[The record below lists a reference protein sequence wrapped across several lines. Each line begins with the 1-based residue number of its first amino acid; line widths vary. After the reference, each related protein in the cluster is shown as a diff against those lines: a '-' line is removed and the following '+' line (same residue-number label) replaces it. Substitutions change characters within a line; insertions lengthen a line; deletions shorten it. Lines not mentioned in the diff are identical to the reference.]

1 MIESLRLNHR
11 KKIELIV
18 SSQVSAPDSPK
29 RSHLSHMPK
38 KNRCLL
44 CISSLC
50 IFLMLVGEWKT
61 KRFISELPGKVA
73 AGQETVRCSETG
85 EEGLNSMQE
94 GFLLFFGLDVERQWY
109 NTFILTLSLPRF
121 HLKTTS
127 KSAVSSTI
135 KLFFSFFLFALACDR
150 IFIRTHSI
158 ESRFVI
164 GLENILFAGVCT
176 SF

>member
-1 MIESLRLNHR
+1 MIESLRLNHQ

-18 SSQVSAPDSPK
+18 SSQVSAPDSSK

-85 EEGLNSMQE
+85 EEGLTVRCSETGEEGLSSMQE
-94 GFLLFFGLDVERQWY
+94 GFLLFFGLDVERQ
-109 NTFILTLSLPRF
+109 
-121 HLKTTS
+121 
-127 KSAVSSTI
+127 
-135 KLFFSFFLFALACDR
+135 
-150 IFIRTHSI
+150 
-158 ESRFVI
+158 
-164 GLENILFAGVCT
+164 
-176 SF
+176 